1 MKRLAVVVLLATG
14 LLVGGM
20 PGLAKKKA
28 KPIIEAFEAT
38 VPGGQALRFEIEEFS
53 TDEAIQEL
61 ANAYAKGGKDAVE
74 GALGKVERGHYSIR
88 QDSFPIRLV
97 QSVSQQDGTRTINI
111 TADAADRIGGV
122 GGHMSIGHRGYPFAF
137 AQLQI
142 DQQGRGV
149 GQLVPFAAIT
159 FNKQGIIEINSMPV
173 GSANTIIR
181 LVNVHTVTP

>member
-1 MKRLAVVVLLATG
+1 MKRLAVIVLLATG
-14 LLVGGM
+14 LLVGVM

-38 VPGGQALRFEIEEFS
+38 VPGGQVLRFEIEEFS
-53 TDEAIQEL
+53 TNQAIQEL
-61 ANAYAKGGKDAVE
+61 AKAYAKGGKDAVE
-74 GALGKVERGHYSIR
+74 SALGKVKNGHYSIR
-88 QDSFPIRLV
+88 QDSYPIRLV

-111 TADAADRIGGV
+111 TAAAADRIVGDFGGQV
-122 GGHMSIGHRGYPFAF
+122 SIGHRGYPFAF

-159 FNKQGIIEINSMPV
+159 FNKQGVIEINSMPV
-173 GSANTIIR
+173 GSEVIR
-181 LVNVHTVTP
+181 LVNVHTVTQ